1 MKIVQNLNIKKLLIF
16 IVVTIVI
23 GSFFAFFLMDDMKAY
38 DSMDK
43 PALSPP
49 PIVFPIA
56 WSILYILMAIS
67 LYIVSESKESK
78 EEKNKIY
85 IVYSSQLILNSL
97 WTLIFFGLKQRLL
110 AFIWILALLVSVIYM
125 TVLMYRVSKKAGLL
139 QIPYI
144 LWLAF
149 ASYLN
154 FAIYLMYA

>member
-23 GSFFAFFLMDDMKAY
+23 GSFFAFFLMDDMKTY

-85 IVYSSQLILNSL
+85 IVYSVQLILNSL

-110 AFIWILALLVSVIYM
+110 AFIWILALLVTVIYM
-125 TVLMYRVSKKAGLL
+125 TVLIYRVSKKAGLL

>member
-23 GSFFAFFLMDDMKAY
+23 GSFFAFFLMDEMKAY

-49 PIVFPIA
+49 TIVFPIA

-67 LYIVSESKESK
+67 LYIVSESKKDK

-85 IVYSSQLILNSL
+85 IVYSVQLILNSL

-144 LWLAF
+144 LWLTF